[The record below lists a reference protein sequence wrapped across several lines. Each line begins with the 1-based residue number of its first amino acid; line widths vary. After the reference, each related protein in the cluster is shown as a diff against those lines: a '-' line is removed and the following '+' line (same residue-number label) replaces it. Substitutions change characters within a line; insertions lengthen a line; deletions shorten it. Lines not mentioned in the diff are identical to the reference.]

1 MATRAVRRIPILLNL
16 SQVQIQAAEE
26 THVGTSVVS
35 FHHELGYFAGK
46 GMRGQ
51 QVIHRA
57 CLWESSVDD

>member
-26 THVGTSVVS
+26 THVRTSVVS
-35 FHHELGYFAGK
+35 LHHEFGYFAGE

-57 CLWESSVDD
+57 C